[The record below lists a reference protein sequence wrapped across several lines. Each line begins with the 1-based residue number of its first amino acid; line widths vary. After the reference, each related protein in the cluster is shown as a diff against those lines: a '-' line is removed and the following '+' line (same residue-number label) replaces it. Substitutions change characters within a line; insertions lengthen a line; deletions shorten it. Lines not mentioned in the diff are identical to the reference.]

1 MMNRGER
8 GGQSWVDKVVNYI
21 SRNVI
26 NITAICYYNPLQ
38 SFSFSTL
45 IGHRP
50 SNSSVSRHE
59 HSIYLHTND
68 TEFSEWHIISK
79 T

>member
-26 NITAICYYNPLQ
+26 NITAICY
-38 SFSFSTL
+38 
-45 IGHRP
+45 
-50 SNSSVSRHE
+50 
-59 HSIYLHTND
+59 
-68 TEFSEWHIISK
+68 
-79 T
+79 